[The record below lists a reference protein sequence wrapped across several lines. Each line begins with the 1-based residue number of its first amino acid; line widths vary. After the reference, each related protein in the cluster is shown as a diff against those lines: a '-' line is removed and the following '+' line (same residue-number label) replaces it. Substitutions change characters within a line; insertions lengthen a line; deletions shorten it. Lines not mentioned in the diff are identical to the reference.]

1 MHARFAVFAG
11 SALALVF
18 AVRCT
23 GGTKPAEVAPTSPP
37 PPDAATDAG
46 EGGAGGA
53 AEAAPERPRP
63 DPALVQKA
71 LDRTG
76 TPTPN
81 DEEAHGL
88 RFELVEIGP
97 SKSWAIAVVN
107 RGSEP
112 MAVAF
117 DPRLLTLEVEP
128 PRDPHPKKWAKPAKP
143 RVCRLPDELRPTRAD
158 AAYTIELAP
167 GHGLVEAIDP
177 RLYCLPQG
185 GVSSFVAGARVS
197 ATIGWPVKTKT
208 VWQHGKRVEEVLP
221 QVPPFVARVQP
232 AVVDGGAH
240 AGGGDVDAAASDA
253 GDEITMTDTTDAG
266 SSHAHDAGI
275 KELHATPFE
284 LGNDYAPA
292 PQPPAPGLALEVT
305 QGSDALS
312 EAQATVTVRLS
323 NQGATQADVYFRR
336 ELLAFEVSSVDGTEL
351 CEPGPDDRAPDRQAF
366 THLSPGGSITVT
378 SRLAEMCP
386 KDVFARPGLYLV
398 QSSFHGENSGS
409 QFGFDGF
416 VGHLASDRP
425 ATVRIRTGDL
435 PFPGERTLE
444 EVQVG
449 VAPTK

>member
-1 MHARFAVFAG
+1 MNARFALFAG

-23 GGTKPAEVAPTSPP
+23 GGGTKPAAVAPASPP

-53 AEAAPERPRP
+53 EALPERPRP

-76 TPTPN
+76 TPTAN
-81 DEEAHGL
+81 DEASHGL
-88 RFELVEIGP
+88 RFEIVEVGP
-97 SKSWAIAVVN
+97 SKHWALALIN
-107 RGSEP
+107 RGSDP
-112 MAVAF
+112 MTVAF
-117 DPRLLTLEVEP
+117 DPRLLTLEVAP
-128 PRDPHPKKWAKPAKP
+128 PPDPKAKKPAKP
-143 RVCRLPDELRPTRAD
+143 RICRLPDELRPTRAD
-158 AAYTIELAP
+158 AAYTTALAP
-167 GHGLVEAIDP
+167 GHGLVEEFDP

-185 GVSSFVAGARVS
+185 GVSPLVAGSQIS

-208 VWQHGKRVEEVLP
+208 VWQRGKRVEEVLP
-221 QVPPFVARVQP
+221 QTPPFVARVEP
-232 AVVDGGAH
+232 AAQAKDAGAEPS
-240 AGGGDVDAAASDA
+240 DQTDAAAGDA
-253 GDEITMTDTTDAG
+253 GGEIVMTDSADQQQG
-266 SSHAHDAGI
+266 HPHDEGI
-275 KELHATPFE
+275 KELHSTPFA
-284 LGNDYAPA
+284 LGNDYAP
-292 PQPPAPGLALEVT
+292 PPKPVVPGLALEVT

-323 NQGATQADVYFRR
+323 NHGSTQADVYFRR
-336 ELLAFEVSSVDGTEL
+336 ELLTFGVSSVDGSEL

-366 THLSPGGSITVT
+366 THLAPGGSISVT

-386 KDVFARPGLYLV
+386 KDTFARPGLYLV
-398 QSSFHGENSGS
+398 QSGFDGEVSGAE
-409 QFGFDGF
+409 FGFDGF
-416 VGHLASDRP
+416 VGHLSSDRA
-425 ATVRIRTGDL
+425 ATVRVRTGTL